1 MSASKFSSSRSAQAW
16 WAESS
21 GRARASVA
29 GTVAIVLALTTTSVF
44 VWNSPDNPVR
54 EAVETAQGPSREQQL
69 VAERNELLSQI
80 VDLRG
85 DLAAQS
91 SDLDAIAADRAAI
104 QKSLWKVEGE
114 LDSLKA
120 YRVNNPQQFAAAATA
135 PTATAK
141 VTAPSRASLV
151 TPKSSYLGMYTEQA
165 PFNWATYDSTAK
177 KLGSNPNVVG
187 YFGGWDEKFRSTA
200 VVSAWQRKKLPI
212 LTWEARPIAAA
223 NDVVV
228 EPDYELSKILAGDF
242 DTYLTNYAKDIVK
255 TGLPM
260 GIRLNHEMNGD
271 WYPWSEGVNG
281 NTQGEYVKVWRHVH
295 DIFEKQGANKLV
307 MWIWAPNI
315 INNLAPS
322 KKSYEYLA
330 GLYPG
335 DDYVD
340 WVGVSAY
347 LRPNYRADN
356 DFTFS
361 YTFDATLAQLRKVS
375 DKPIFLAEIGA
386 SEIGGHKATWVSSL
400 FEALEKPENS
410 DVIGFSWFSLV
421 VTSNVSGVRAT
432 NDWRIDSKS
441 DTLAAFRDGLAR
453 PASRF
458 ALTAN

>member
-1 MSASKFSSSRSAQAW
+1 MSVSKSASAW

-21 GRARASVA
+21 GRARASIA
-29 GTVAIVLALTTTSVF
+29 GTVAIVIALTSTSIF
-44 VWNSPDNPVR
+44 VWNSPDNVVR
-54 EAVETAQGPSREQQL
+54 DVVETVQGPTKEEQL
-69 VAERNELLSQI
+69 VAERNRLLSE
-80 VDLRG
+80 VVALRG
-85 DLAAQS
+85 ELATQS
-91 SDLDAIAADRAAI
+91 GAMDAVAEDKAAI
-104 QKSLWKVEGE
+104 QRSLWKVEGE
-114 LDSLKA
+114 LDALKA
-120 YRVNNPQQFAAAATA
+120 YRAANPQEFVSSPTPPVVAAT
-135 PTATAK
+135 TQ

-151 TPKSSYLGMYTEQA
+151 SPKSPYLGMYTEQA
-165 PFNWATYDSTAK
+165 PFNWATYDATAK
-177 KLGSNPNVVG
+177 KIGSAPSVVG
-187 YFGGWDEKFRSTA
+187 YFGGWDEKFRSKA

-223 NDVVV
+223 NDVVE
-228 EPDYELSKILAGDF
+228 EPDYALSKILAGDF
-242 DTYLTNYAKDIVK
+242 DAYLTRYAKDIVK

-281 NTQGEYVKVWRHVH
+281 NEKGDYVKVWRHVH

-315 INNLAPS
+315 INNLASS
-322 KKSYEYLA
+322 KKTYEHLA

-356 DFTFS
+356 DFSFA

-386 SEIGGHKATWVSSL
+386 SEIGGHKATWITSL
-400 FEALEKPENS
+400 FAALEKPENA
-410 DVIGFSWFSLV
+410 DIIGFSWFSLV
-421 VTSNVSGVRAT
+421 VTSNVGGVRAT
-432 NDWRIDSKS
+432 NDWRIDSKA
-441 DTLAAFRDGLAR
+441 DTLAAFRAGLAR
-453 PASRF
+453 PSSRF
-458 ALTAN
+458 TLTTN